1 MNIHQGEKR
10 LDDTAKKDN
19 LENRAKKDKQNTK
32 TMTEKRGKNNPP
44 GGGGNLRPK
53 RWHDDIN
60 SVNAVIRTNPK
71 YRASIKPGT
80 SDNYLYWTL
89 DVCPPSCRFYER
101 FSAALL
107 RFLLSFWPPLAT
119 ILDPWLFQVR
129 RSFDSVARNCFSLN
143 VPFFLVRAVS
153 RDLFDRLFDVRLLRW
168 RDKISQQDSLR

>member
-1 MNIHQGEKR
+1 MSFSVLSYPNRVPLGFASFQAS
-10 LDDTAKKDN
+10 TTTWTDN
-19 LENRAKKDKQNTK
+19 WTYIKG
-32 TMTEKRGKNNPP
+32 KRGSTTRRKRITSKTKRRRTNKTWRLWLEREERIIRP
-44 GGGGNLRPK
+44 GGNLRPK
-53 RWHDDIN
+53 RRHDDIN

-129 RSFDSVARNCFSLN
+129 RSFDSL
-143 VPFFLVRAVS
+143 
-153 RDLFDRLFDVRLLRW
+153 
-168 RDKISQQDSLR
+168 